1 MGNINEQIAKAVEE
15 IRQLQNCKKK
25 LLNQK
30 KAEERK
36 IQADQVLQVILRKQQ
51 AVSYLSWNRWKNT
64 AVRIW
69 TGLTRTAGFPV
80 NMTIRRRGR
89 WILWHPLFQ
98 LGNPMTLFLSDVPF
112 GVCQAEYFNE
122 KRMKE
127 WYNFYMF

>member
-80 NMTIRRRGR
+80 NMRSCGIHCSRLG
-89 WILWHPLFQ
+89 IL
-98 LGNPMTLFLSDVPF
+98 
-112 GVCQAEYFNE
+112 
-122 KRMKE
+122 
-127 WYNFYMF
+127 